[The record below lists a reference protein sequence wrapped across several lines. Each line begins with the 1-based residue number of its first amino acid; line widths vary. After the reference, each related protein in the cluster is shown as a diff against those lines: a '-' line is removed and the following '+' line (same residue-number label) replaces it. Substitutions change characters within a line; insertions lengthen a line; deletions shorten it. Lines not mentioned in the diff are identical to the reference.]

1 MYSATSTLA
10 TGRQQPQKRHV
21 NRKRNGYELT
31 SQRSMVPIAMGACLA
46 TLTVYS
52 ILLYLAP
59 HILTF
64 DIKSLAVPKQEAP
77 VEYERVIVRETP
89 EEKQADAV
97 EVPPANEPEEITEIA
112 HEPLEI
118 DILDANVE
126 ELIMAPG
133 PTDLS
138 VPEPTP
144 TAEQPSAVAEMLP
157 GELSDD
163 LLALPE
169 VPVEAMTT
177 PEPTP
182 VNHNEVIAR
191 ATAQLDEVDGAEGLT
206 TADLQNTA
214 RESNTGNLP
223 ADNRS
228 LEELIGESNLSSS
241 SGVARLGTDLLFG
254 FNESRLRSSARITML
269 QLAALIQ
276 KNQNTIFI
284 IEGHT
289 DSIGD
294 NNYNALLS
302 MQRAAAVRE
311 WLRSNRVP
319 TDNVYIRAC
328 ANRSPLVPTT
338 RNREEEASNRRV
350 EIHMRR
356 ADEKMPEGCE
366 NHDYPV
372 DLTTKVREQISAGVT
387 IPRTYVSA
395 SASVNNETAA
405 QGSSAQPRRTQGQR
419 NNRQNNQRGRRNNN
433 SNNRRGRNR

>member
-1 MYSATSTLA
+1 MYSGTSSLT
-10 TGRQQPQKRHV
+10 TGRQQPQKRHH

-31 SQRSMVPIAMGACLA
+31 SQRSMFPIAMGACFA
-46 TLTVYS
+46 SFVVYS
-52 ILLYLAP
+52 VLLYFAP

-64 DIKSLAVPKQEAP
+64 DIMVLTDPQQDAP
-77 VEYERVIVRETP
+77 VEYERVYVRDTP
-89 EEKQADAV
+89 EDKLAEAEEA
-97 EVPPANEPEEITEIA
+97 PPPDEPAEITNIE
-112 HEPLEI
+112 HEPVEI

-163 LLALPE
+163 LLSLPE

-191 ATAQLDEVDGAEGLT
+191 ATAQLDDVDGAEGLT

-214 RESNTGNLP
+214 RESNAGNLP

-228 LEELIGESNLSSS
+228 LEELIGESNLGSS

-254 FNESRLRSSARITML
+254 FNECKLRSSARITML

-294 NNYNALLS
+294 DNYNALLS

-311 WLRSNRVP
+311 WLRKNHVP
-319 TDNVYIRAC
+319 TNNVYIRAC
-328 ANRSPLVPTT
+328 ANRSPLVPIT
-338 RNREEEASNRRV
+338 RNREQEASNRRV

-356 ADEKMPEGCE
+356 ADENMPEGCE

-372 DLTTKVREQISAGVT
+372 DLTTKVRDQISSGVSV
-387 IPRTYVSA
+387 PRTYVSA
-395 SASVNNETAA
+395 SASVNNQAA
-405 QGSSAQPRRTQGQR
+405 TQASSAQPRRTESQR
-419 NNRQNNQRGRRNNN
+419 NNRQNNQRNRRNNN
-433 SNNRRGRNR
+433 NRRTRNR

>member
-1 MYSATSTLA
+1 MYSGTSSLT
-10 TGRQQPQKRHV
+10 TGRQQPQKRHH

-31 SQRSMVPIAMGACLA
+31 SQRSMFPVAIGASLA
-46 TLTVYS
+46 TFAVYS
-52 ILLYLAP
+52 VLLYYAQ
-59 HILTF
+59 HILPF
-64 DIKSLAVPKQEAP
+64 EIKGLTDPQKDAP
-77 VEYERVIVRETP
+77 VEYERIYVRDTP
-89 EEKQADAV
+89 EEKLVEADEA
-97 EVPPANEPEEITEIA
+97 PPPDEPAEITDIA
-112 HEPLEI
+112 HEPVEI

-133 PTDLS
+133 PTDLA

-157 GELSDD
+157 GELSSD
-163 LLALPE
+163 LLSLPE
-169 VPVEAMTT
+169 VPVEAMKT

-191 ATAQLDEVDGAEGLT
+191 ATAQLDDVDGAEGLT

-214 RESNTGNLP
+214 RESNAGDLP

-228 LEELIGESNLSSS
+228 LEELIGESNLGSS

-254 FNESRLRSSARITML
+254 FNECKLKSSARITML

-294 NNYNALLS
+294 DNYNALLS

-311 WLRSNRVP
+311 WLRKNQVP
-319 TDNVYIRAC
+319 TNNVYIRAC

-338 RNREEEASNRRV
+338 KNREQEASNRRV

-356 ADEKMPEGCE
+356 ADEKMPDGCE

-372 DLTTKVREQISAGVT
+372 DLTTKVRDQISSGVSV
-387 IPRTYVSA
+387 PRTYVTA
-395 SASVNNETAA
+395 SASVNNQAA
-405 QGSSAQPRRTQGQR
+405 TRGNSSQPRRTENQR
-419 NNRQNNQRGRRNNN
+419 NNRQNNQRNRRNNN
-433 SNNRRGRNR
+433 NRRTRNR

>member
-1 MYSATSTLA
+1 MYSGTSSLT
-10 TGRQQPQKRHV
+10 TGRQQPQKRHH

-31 SQRSMVPIAMGACLA
+31 SQRSMVPIALGACLA
-46 TLTVYS
+46 SFAVYS
-52 ILLYLAP
+52 MLLYFAP
-59 HILTF
+59 YILTF
-64 DIKSLAVPKQEAP
+64 DIMVLTDHQQEAP
-77 VEYERVIVRETP
+77 VEYERIYVRDTP
-89 EEKQADAV
+89 EEKLAEADEA
-97 EVPPANEPEEITEIA
+97 PPPDEPVEITDIA
-112 HEPLEI
+112 HEPVEI

-163 LLALPE
+163 MLSLPE

-191 ATAQLDEVDGAEGLT
+191 ATAQLDDVDGAEGLT

-214 RESNTGNLP
+214 RESNAGDLP

-228 LEELIGESNLSSS
+228 LEELIGESNLGSS

-254 FNESRLRSSARITML
+254 FNECKLKSSARITML

-294 NNYNALLS
+294 DNYNALLS

-311 WLRSNRVP
+311 WLRKNLVP
-319 TDNVYIRAC
+319 TNNVYIRAC

-338 RNREEEASNRRV
+338 KNREQEASNRRV

-356 ADEKMPEGCE
+356 ADEKMPDGCE

-372 DLTTKVREQISAGVT
+372 DLTTKVRDQISSGVNV
-387 IPRTYVSA
+387 PRTYVSA
-395 SASVNNETAA
+395 SASVNNQSDN
-405 QGSSAQPRRTQGQR
+405 QGNASRPRRTEGQR
-419 NNRQNNQRGRRNNN
+419 NNRQNNQRRRG
-433 SNNRRGRNR
+433 NNRRHRSR